1 MKFFIKEIVIEK
13 DKKITQS
20 LQFNR
25 GLSVVEPCEELYDI
39 LKWLLGWEEGVAS
52 LQSIRFFA
60 VVEID
65 EIYYIRGKKEKNEH
79 FYNISVMSKNGECKK
94 EYFEKI
100 AENEELN
107 SSLFFQYFKRQNYPH
122 RLFQYKNAPEYYSNG
137 EFSLYTNGYG
147 STRSFRGFLANFI
160 KHFKPIR
167 LRENKD
173 FFLKLNK
180 SGEFNV
186 GYLNNDEKVLLSES
200 ENVLYHYF
208 SFISIA
214 DFWDRAERI
223 RNMHQVKMPLVVAT
237 LLDHLDES
245 INLNYLFDK
254 TNRIDRQIIIF
265 NSTRKAVSKY
275 KVG

>member
-1 MKFFIKEIVIEK
+1 MPNVVILQVIAPFL
-13 DKKITQS
+13 KKNIT
-20 LQFNR
+20 
-25 GLSVVEPCEELYDI
+25 
-39 LKWLLGWEEGVAS
+39 
-52 LQSIRFFA
+52 
-60 VVEID
+60 
-65 EIYYIRGKKEKNEH
+65 
-79 FYNISVMSKNGECKK
+79 
-94 EYFEKI
+94 
-100 AENEELN
+100 
-107 SSLFFQYFKRQNYPH
+107 LFK
-122 RLFQYKNAPEYYSNG
+122 YKNAPEYYSNG

-180 SGEFNV
+180 SGEFSV

-254 TNRIDRQIIIF
+254 TNCIDRQIIIF